1 MQQTNEPRKAVEV
14 PGFLV
19 ADFAMEYTGRNLP
32 SLGLMS
38 GDIVCIR
45 ATSRVA
51 DRNLVVIR
59 EQEDN
64 LLCRLFE
71 IKGGLAFVPQDP
83 ACPAHIYMGQ
93 DKPQIVG
100 AVTGWVHKVYEEEGT
115 GQ

>member
-1 MQQTNEPRKAVEV
+1 MQQTNKLRMEVEL

-32 SLGLMS
+32 ALGRMS

-51 DRNLVVIR
+51 GSNLVVIR
-59 EQEDN
+59 EQEEN

-71 IKGGLAFVPQDP
+71 IEGGLALIPQDP
-83 ACPAHIYMGQ
+83 CCPSHIYTGQ
-93 DKPQIVG
+93 NKPHIVG
-100 AVTGWVHKVYEEEGT
+100 AVTGWIHKVYEEGGT
-115 GQ
+115 GK